1 MSRVQFYPDKD
12 LLKALDKDA
21 KRYGVTMSML
31 VNDLLKRHYGLVP
44 ETSLSETELNSI
56 IFRD

>member
-44 ETSLSETELNSI
+44 KHLCQKQN
-56 IFRD
+56 